1 MEEYEQR
8 VILDERDAIPQQLQK
23 LPEHSIQQN
32 KGIGTIYNMDK
43 TIWNNFIG
51 TLKESS
57 TFRNRVRRYTKDRDE
72 LLNVGGQKN
81 TPPYT
86 KKMSKHVTFD
96 KMAVDE
102 EIDVDRE
109 GFQIHSELN
118 SEFWQDKKMK
128 EEIRQRLLEIANDFI
143 ESLPFKVD
151 IKDIVLTG
159 SLANYNWSKYSDV
172 DLHVVVDFDAI
183 DENTELVKGFFDGMR
198 IRWNDLHDIT
208 IKDHDV
214 EIYVENIAEE
224 HHSTGIYSIVND
236 DWVMNP
242 ERVSTTIDVETA
254 LKKANDIDER
264 IGALE
269 EMYDDAEYDR
279 VMTNVDKLKEKI
291 RNMRSAGL
299 ESEKM
304 EYSPENIA
312 FKMLR
317 RSSALEKLTNL
328 KYNAYDKSMT
338 MDD

>member
-1 MEEYEQR
+1 
-8 VILDERDAIPQQLQK
+8 
-23 LPEHSIQQN
+23 
-32 KGIGTIYNMDK
+32 MDK
-43 TIWNNFIG
+43 IIWNNF
-51 TLKESS
+51 LDSLNESS
-57 TFRNRVRRYTKDRDE
+57 TFRNRVRRYTKDRNK

-86 KKMSKHVTFD
+86 QKMSKHVTFD
-96 KMAVDE
+96 KLAVDE
-102 EIDVDRE
+102 EVEVDRE

-118 SEFWQDKKMK
+118 SQFWEDKKMK
-128 EEIRQRLLEIANDFI
+128 EEIRLRLLEIANDFI

-151 IKDIVLTG
+151 IEDIVLTG

-172 DLHVVVDFDAI
+172 DLHVVVDFDSI

-198 IRWNDLHDIT
+198 MRWNDLHDIT

-214 EIYVENIAEE
+214 EIYVENLAEE
-224 HHSTGIYSIVND
+224 HHSTGVYSIVKD
-236 DWVMNP
+236 DWVVNP
-242 ERVSTTIDVETA
+242 ERTADSIDIETA

-264 IGALE
+264 ISAIE
-269 EMYDDAEYDR
+269 EMHDAAEYDR
-279 VMTNVDKLKEKI
+279 VMRSVDKLKEKI

-299 ESEKM
+299 ESEEM
-304 EYSPENIA
+304 EFSPENIA
-312 FKMLR
+312 FKILR

>member
-1 MEEYEQR
+1 
-8 VILDERDAIPQQLQK
+8 
-23 LPEHSIQQN
+23 
-32 KGIGTIYNMDK
+32 MDK

-102 EIDVDRE
+102 EIEVDRK

-118 SEFWQDKKMK
+118 SEFWEDKKMK

-151 IKDIVLTG
+151 IEDVVLTG

-172 DLHVVVDFDAI
+172 DLHVVVNFDAI

-214 EIYVENIAEE
+214 EIYVENMTEE
-224 HHSTGIYSIVND
+224 HHSTGIYSILED
-236 DWVMNP
+236 DWVTNP

-254 LKKANDIDER
+254 LKKANDIAER
-264 IGALE
+264 IGAVE

-279 VMTNVDKLKEKI
+279 VMTNVDRLKEKI

-304 EYSPENIA
+304 EFSPENIA

>member
-1 MEEYEQR
+1 
-8 VILDERDAIPQQLQK
+8 
-23 LPEHSIQQN
+23 
-32 KGIGTIYNMDK
+32 MDK
-43 TIWNNFIG
+43 IIWNNF
-51 TLKESS
+51 LDSLNESS
-57 TFRNRVRRYTKDRDE
+57 TFRNRVRRYTKDRNK

-86 KKMSKHVTFD
+86 QKMSKHVTFD
-96 KMAVDE
+96 KLAVDE
-102 EIDVDRE
+102 EVEVDRE

-118 SEFWQDKKMK
+118 SQFWEDKKMK
-128 EEIRQRLLEIANDFI
+128 EEIRLRLLEIANDFI

-151 IKDIVLTG
+151 IEDIVLTG

-172 DLHVVVDFDAI
+172 DLHVVVDFDSI

-198 IRWNDLHDIT
+198 MRWNDLHDIT

-224 HHSTGIYSIVND
+224 HHSTGVYSIVKD
-236 DWVMNP
+236 DWVVNP
-242 ERVSTTIDVETA
+242 ERIAASIDIETA

-264 IGALE
+264 IGAIE
-269 EMYDDAEYDR
+269 EMADAAEYDR
-279 VMTNVDKLKEKI
+279 VMRSVDKLKEKI

-299 ESEKM
+299 ESEEM
-304 EYSPENIA
+304 EFSPENIA
-312 FKMLR
+312 FKILR